1 MLPTVVRPAL
11 LASLLMVAACGGEA
25 RLRVVPDHGRQS
37 GGQGLRIEGHDFV
50 GHGAPVV
57 YLDDRA
63 AKMVV
68 VESDRLITVTTPQT
82 DDPRTVDVLIRFED
96 GTEHLLPAAF
106 TYEEEQG
113 IVLQPEI
120 GGG

>member
-1 MLPTVVRPAL
+1 VL
-11 LASLLMVAACGGEA
+11 LASFLAAACGGDVS
-25 RLRVVPDHGRQS
+25 LRVVPDHG
-37 GGQGLRIEGHDFV
+37 GQGGGDTLRIEGGDFA
-50 GHGAPVV
+50 GHGAPIV

-63 AKMVV
+63 AKMVI
-68 VESDRLITVTTPQT
+68 VESRSLITVMTPQT
-82 DDPRTVDVLIRFED
+82 DDPRTVDVVIRFED
-96 GTEHLLPAAF
+96 GTEHTLPASF

>member
-1 MLPTVVRPAL
+1 MAG
-11 LASLLMVAACGGEA
+11 SLFVACGGD
-25 RLRVVPDHGRQS
+25 RSLRVVPDRGRQS
-37 GGQGLRIEGHDFV
+37 GGQAVRIEGDDFV

-57 YLDDRA
+57 YLGERA

-68 VESDRLITVTTPQT
+68 VESPWLITVITPQT
-82 DDPRTVDVLIRFED
+82 DDPRTVDLLLRFED
-96 GTEHLLPAAF
+96 GTERELADAF